1 MSAFRLSYNGERFT
15 NFSDCPVIRAGIMW
29 EAFRW
34 WRSLKRNKTLRE
46 WMQEAYSLNEI
57 RRLAVEPTDCDLH
70 ETWTPW
76 NDGDLGLEQ
85 WETEEKDKEKATA
98 RLYRKYGKEIW
109 LMCLPSADRVG
120 PHGETYVK
128 TGLRNLAGLDLG
140 NQVSNPKQFEEFM
153 VRNALR
159 ITAAEI

>member
-1 MSAFRLSYNGERFT
+1 MFE
-15 NFSDCPVIRAGIMW
+15 W
-29 EAFRW
+29 FRW

-46 WMQEAYSLNEI
+46 WMQEAYSLSEI
-57 RRLAVEPTDCDLH
+57 RHLAVESTDCDLH

-98 RLYRKYGKEIW
+98 RLYRRYGREIW
-109 LMCLPSADRVG
+109 LMCLPPANRIG
-120 PHGETYVK
+120 PRGETYVK
-128 TGLRNLAGLDLG
+128 TGLRNLAGLDLAD
-140 NQVSNPKQFEEFM
+140 QVSNPKQFEEFM

-159 ITAAEI
+159 ITAAEIIKDHPKK